1 LAAIYE
7 EDTAMMVGNWM
18 CQNPMTIPSDM
29 LVSEAKQLMS
39 ENNLH
44 ALPVVD
50 DGRLR
55 GLVTRANLLRTGH
68 FVLRTQSQAEVDYF
82 LTRLKVKDIMVR
94 NPATV
99 QSSDTMEYCLHKG
112 QKLGVAQFPVVD
124 GERVVGVISANEI
137 FQLAAHFLGAWER
150 RSGVTL
156 APVRLGPG
164 VLGRIADVVEGTGAV
179 LQAIYPIGPQK
190 AYDDAAY
197 PEKKVIVR
205 FHAPQITVV
214 VRALETQGFSVI
226 ESVEMQQPECFAGNA
241 KRARQ

>member
-1 LAAIYE
+1 ML
-7 EDTAMMVGNWM
+7 VRNWM
-18 CQNPMTIPSDM
+18 QTNPMTIPSDT
-29 LVSEAKQLMS
+29 LVSEAKRLLS

-68 FVLRTQSQAEVDYF
+68 FVLRTQNQDELNFFA
-82 LTRLKVKDIMVR
+82 TRLKVKDIMVR

-99 QSSDTMEYCLHKG
+99 QGSDTMEHCLLRG
-112 QKLGVAQFPVVD
+112 QELGVAQFPVLD

-137 FQLAAHFLGAWER
+137 FQLAAHCLGAWER

-164 VLGRIADVVEGTGAV
+164 VLGRIADVAEAAGAV
-179 LQAIYPIGPQK
+179 LQALYPVGRH
-190 AYDDAAY
+190 DARPEEEF
-197 PEKKVIVR
+197 PEKKVIIR
-205 FHAPQITVV
+205 FHASDVHEIVS
-214 VRALETQGFSVI
+214 ALEAAGFPVI
-226 ESVEMQQPECFAGNA
+226 ESVEV
-241 KRARQ
+241 KRPAMVA